1 MAGMAKKLLIG
12 LLVLLAVVVVV
23 YVGFI
28 ALVMSGN
35 LNR

>member
-12 LLVLLAVVVVV
+12 LLVLVAIAIVG

-28 ALVMSGN
+28 AFVMSGN
-35 LNR
+35 LN